1 VAVAE
6 RSDRTGDLVARLR
19 GALPG
24 LVAVYR
30 FGSTQDGTA
39 GPESDIDLAVLARA
53 PLDVVDLW
61 ELAQRLAAEVGRD
74 VDLIDLRRASTVLR
88 YQVLTAG
95 ERVWCVDPVA
105 CDRWETTMASM
116 YLRFNEERAEIL
128 EAIRER
134 GTVF

>member
-1 VAVAE
+1 MAG
-6 RSDRTGDLVARLR
+6 RPDGTTDLVAALR
-19 GALPG
+19 GAPPG
-24 LVAVYR
+24 LLAVYH
-30 FGSTQDGTA
+30 FGSGRNGTA
-39 GPESDIDLAVLARA
+39 GPESDIDLAVLAGA
-53 PLDVVDLW
+53 PLDVVGLW

-88 YQVLTAG
+88 HQVLMTG
-95 ERVWCVDPVA
+95 ERVWCADPVG
-105 CDRWETTMASM
+105 CDRWETAMLSM